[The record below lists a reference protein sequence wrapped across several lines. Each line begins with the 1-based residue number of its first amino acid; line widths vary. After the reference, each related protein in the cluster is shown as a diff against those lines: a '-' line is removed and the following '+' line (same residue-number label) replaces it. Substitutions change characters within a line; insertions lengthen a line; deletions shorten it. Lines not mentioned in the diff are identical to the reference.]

1 LCQHRTVATT
11 PGPKRIA
18 RPLFLL
24 VAGIF
29 LVSFVVASKVGRVAG
44 GRDPDYLWKPP
55 AWVASGSAAIAT
67 TGMILLALCG
77 SFVYR
82 IRHKAKL
89 TALFDVAIGL
99 ASVGAAI
106 GGVSLGVMVRPVVGA
121 NIGGGLGLLVG
132 LPISA
137 LGIASGSVLAVKTV
151 TTRSP

>member
-1 LCQHRTVATT
+1 M
-11 PGPKRIA
+11 
-18 RPLFLL
+18 
-24 VAGIF
+24 
-29 LVSFVVASKVGRVAG
+29 
-44 GRDPDYLWKPP
+44 
-55 AWVASGSAAIAT
+55 
-67 TGMILLALCG
+67 GMILLALCG

-121 NIGGGLGLLVG
+121 NIGGRLGLLVG

-137 LGIASGSVLAVKTV
+137 LGIASGFVLAVKTV